1 MVSLLYSVCS
11 FTCAVILALQLI
23 STQSLLRKDH
33 RVDRMFLLLRRWIIM
48 FCVADGLWGIAA
60 GPLLMSDTVLFALS
74 IVFHTF
80 AAFTPC
86 VWLAFLLVFHGK
98 KKYNQAL
105 TIFVFLLFIAQ
116 LILIL
121 VNCKTHALFYVNEDG
136 IYCSTPLRRLL
147 FYVQY
152 SVYVLSGLIS
162 LLGAWNA
169 KRNKKSGAEFQN
181 TLAIASFVAAPIL
194 LGIFQMLY
202 PDAPAY
208 SIGYTVGCCI
218 IYSSIVTN
226 MFKTRLMDDGAAREK
241 QHQAE
246 IIQTFTAKFESVYL
260 VNLAEDTVTA
270 LAIAEQFAK
279 NYSSFTSLSAL
290 AHTYADNEIFPEDR
304 AMILSEISPSTMRAH
319 LTKERSYDIDFR
331 IGAAHSILHWRR
343 MSVRLL
349 GGNNVIL
356 GFSDVDDKVNR
367 QIVSDKLLSEYASV
381 FLVDLD
387 SDTYRFLYRNPESG
401 FADVPS
407 GVYSDTIREYTSRV
421 DPAYQEVWTRMILP
435 EDARTY
441 LAIDNRREYIYPL
454 TGVAKQWRRS
464 VCHVIERR
472 DGAAVRFVMTYTTL
486 DAAAAESVRLSAR
499 IAEQNKQLAEQQ
511 LRLEAALESAEVANH
526 SKSAFLF
533 NMSHD
538 IRTPM
543 NAITG
548 YAAMARK
555 HMDDSARVSDCLDK
569 IGIAGKNLLQLV
581 NQVLDMSRI
590 ESGKVV
596 LAEEPCDVVELAYEM
611 LSVVRHSAESKNISL
626 RCTTAD
632 IRQSRVYADA
642 GRLNQLIL
650 NILGNAVK
658 YTPEGGSVT
667 CTVTQLPGAEDGYG
681 LYSFSVKDTGIGMSA
696 EYIQTIYEP
705 FSREKSTTVSHVEG
719 TGLGMSIVKRLVDL
733 MKGTIHIESELGHGT
748 DIIVTIP
755 FRLQEEFNVNADE
768 INDPAANIDFLRGRR
783 VLLVEDNDMNREIA
797 TELLEEQGL
806 LVDEAGDGD
815 IAVDKIRATLNHGEP
830 AYYDFVLMDIQMPR
844 MDGFTATG
852 LIRAMPWPDGY
863 HLPIIAMTANAFD
876 EDRRHALEAGMDEH
890 LAKPID
896 VLHLWETLA
905 KFIS

>member
-11 FTCAVILALQLI
+11 FTCALILALQLV
-23 STQSLLRKDH
+23 STHSLLRMED
-33 RVDRMFLLLRRWIIM
+33 RVDRMFLLLRRWIIL

-60 GPLLMSDTVLFALS
+60 GPLIMSERVLFALS
-74 IVFHTF
+74 IVFHSF

-86 VWLAFLLVFHGK
+86 MWLAFLLVFHGRQ
-98 KKYNQAL
+98 KYNQPL
-105 TIFVFLLFIAQ
+105 LIFVFLLFIAQ
-116 LILIL
+116 LVMILI
-121 VNCKTHALFYVNEDG
+121 NCKTHSLFYVNEEG
-136 IYCSTPLRRLL
+136 LYCSTPLRRVL

-152 SVYVLSGLIS
+152 SVYVLSGLFS
-162 LLGAWNA
+162 LLGAWRA
-169 KRNKKSGAEFQN
+169 KRSKSSLAEFHN
-181 TLAIASFVAAPIL
+181 ALAIAGFVAAPIL

-226 MFKTRLMDDGAAREK
+226 MFKARLLDDGAAREK
-241 QHQAE
+241 QHQTE
-246 IIQTFTAKFESVYL
+246 IIQTFTAKFESVFL
-260 VNLAEDTVTA
+260 INLAEDTVTA
-270 LAIAEQFAK
+270 LTIAEPFAK
-279 NYSSFTSLSAL
+279 NYSAYSSFAALSRAY
-290 AHTYADNEIFPEDR
+290 TDNEIYPEDR
-304 AMILSEISPSTMRAH
+304 AMMRAETDTGAILAH
-319 LTKERSYDIDFR
+319 LSAERSYDIDFR
-331 IGAAHSILHWRR
+331 VGAAHSALRWRR

-349 GGNNVIL
+349 SEDNIIL
-356 GFSDVDDKVNR
+356 GFSDVDDKVSR

-381 FLVDLD
+381 FLVDLE
-387 SDTYRFLYRNPESG
+387 SDTYRFLYRTSESG
-401 FADVPS
+401 FADVPG

-421 DPAYQEVWTRMILP
+421 DPAYQKPWKKMILP
-435 EDARTY
+435 ADARVY
-441 LAIDNRREYIYPL
+441 LAGDSRREYIYPL
-454 TGVAKQWRRS
+454 TGVEKQWRRC

-472 DGAAVRFVMTYTTL
+472 DGIVLRFIMTYTTL
-486 DAAAAESVRLSAR
+486 DSATAESARLSAR

-511 LRLEAALESAEVANH
+511 LRLEAALESAEVANR
-526 SKSAFLF
+526 SKSTFLF

-555 HMDDSARVSDCLDK
+555 HIDDSARVSDCLDK

-667 CTVTQLPGAEDGYG
+667 CTVTQLPGAEEGYG
-681 LYSFSVKDTGIGMSA
+681 LYSFSVRDTGIGMSP

-705 FSREKSTTVSHVEG
+705 FSREKSSTISHVEG
-719 TGLGMSIVKRLVDL
+719 TGLGMSIVKRLADL
-733 MKGTIHIESELGHGT
+733 MKGTIHIESELGRGT
-748 DIIVTIP
+748 DITVTVP
-755 FRLQEEFNVNADE
+755 FRLQENSDADTAE
-768 INDPAANIDFLRGRR
+768 ASDPAANLDFLRGRR
-783 VLLVEDNDMNREIA
+783 VLLAEDNDMNREIA

-806 LVDEAGDGD
+806 LVEPAEDGD
-815 IAVDKIRATLNHGEP
+815 IAVEKIRAALDRGEP

-844 MDGFTATG
+844 MDGFAATG
-852 LIRAMPWPDGY
+852 LIRALPWPEGF

-905 KFIS
+905 KFIA